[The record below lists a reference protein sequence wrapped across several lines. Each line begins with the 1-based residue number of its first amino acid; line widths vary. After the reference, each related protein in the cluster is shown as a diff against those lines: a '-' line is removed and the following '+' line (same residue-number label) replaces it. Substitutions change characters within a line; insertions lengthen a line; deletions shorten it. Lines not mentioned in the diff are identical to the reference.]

1 LPGHHA
7 PRATKVPANQS
18 PRVFRRHKPAQ
29 GIGCS
34 AFEHSEHGRR
44 HPELRACVPG
54 AKPNGSDHEAAQ
66 RAVGAFFLGN
76 LGEGADREELAP
88 GALLRA
94 IERGG
99 PRADTSAPRQRW
111 RSRGMSSVAAR
122 AALYALILCSG
133 VVRWRCVDIKQGSY
147 SNSKLPKPHN
157 PYVQAALVVWGSC
170 PVPEKAG
177 SSLCCLGFKGP
188 SLFFLA
194 ISLGPLIRSS
204 SLAMCDMQHGAP
216 REEPRAITQ
225 FTWHYSNEPCFL
237 PRNL

>member
-133 VVRWRCVDIKQGSY
+133 VVRWRCVDIKQGPCCYLREREKGGVWLSSMY
-147 SNSKLPKPHN
+147 IKR
-157 PYVQAALVVWGSC
+157 VREGGVWVFAVCGVV
-170 PVPEKAG
+170 
-177 SSLCCLGFKGP
+177 L
-188 SLFFLA
+188 
-194 ISLGPLIRSS
+194 
-204 SLAMCDMQHGAP
+204 
-216 REEPRAITQ
+216 
-225 FTWHYSNEPCFL
+225 
-237 PRNL
+237 